1 VWCAPFLSRPPDC
14 AGDDESGGGAGNK
27 KQFLNKRAGHYNEYK
42 VLQAMRAKLAAEQ
55 DEDEDD

>member
-1 VWCAPFLSRPPDC
+1 MWCIFSSRPPDG
-14 AGDDESGGGAGNK
+14 AGDDESGGGTGNK

-55 DEDEDD
+55 DDDEDD